1 MATKMRDQSW
11 HDLPRQSRLARVL
24 WPQLMEKQYHAE
36 LKEMG
41 RREGKTDPLTARGG
55 KGQQHQTAWW
65 ETKGRVR

>member
-1 MATKMRDQSW
+1 MALKKQNW

-24 WPQLMEKQYHAE
+24 WPQLMEKQYQDE
-36 LKEMG
+36 LATMS

-55 KGQQHQTAWW
+55 KEQRHQSWW